1 MGPSLSGGSTREY
14 QKRRLR
20 NSTGRACKANL
31 RNNARTVYLDAE
43 LKEIFRAQ
51 WEARKAGGV
60 LRSYVFLNETGTDK
74 IRDFRGSW
82 DAACIEA
89 KISRRLFHDLR
100 RTSIRNM
107 VRAGIPER
115 VAMMIS
121 GHKTRSIFDRY
132 NIVSESD
139 LELAA
144 SRQEAYLNSV
154 TGTKTGTVT
163 EMKKRAQPA

>member
-1 MGPSLSGGSTREY
+1 
-14 QKRRLR
+14 
-20 NSTGRACKANL
+20 
-31 RNNARTVYLDAE
+31 
-43 LKEIFRAQ
+43 
-51 WEARKAGGV
+51 
-60 LRSYVFLNETGTDK
+60 
-74 IRDFRGSW
+74 
-82 DAACIEA
+82 
-89 KISRRLFHDLR
+89 
-100 RTSIRNM
+100 M

-121 GHKTRSIFDRY
+121 RHKTRSIFDRY

-163 EMKKRAQPA
+163 EMKKRAQPAK